1 MAVGGLFQA
10 GMPLVQQVDNDRMT
24 TDTKPSHLCSLT
36 QREERD
42 AVMHQ
47 RYLAYLVRFE
57 RWNKPKG
64 WARFMARHPLAVLA
78 ALTKGGELPPEWCSQ
93 PISEVDFQFEIL
105 LDNVRR
111 MGRTD

>member
-1 MAVGGLFQA
+1 MSTNTHPPHF
-10 GMPLVQQVDNDRMT
+10 
-24 TDTKPSHLCSLT
+24 CYLT

-47 RYLAYLVRFE
+47 RYVDYLVRFE

-64 WARFMARHPLAVLA
+64 WARFMARHPLA
-78 ALTKGGELPPEWCSQ
+78 ALTRGRELPPEWCHK
-93 PISEVDFQFEIL
+93 PMGEVDLQIEIL
-105 LDNVRR
+105 VDRVRR